1 MKPGSRNIQV
11 IEPREIAMLTGA
23 AKALA
28 EAKDLG
34 EVKRIRDTAVAVK
47 HYAKAAKLGHEAQN
61 HAAEIK
67 LRAERK
73 AGEMLAGMEKQAGSR
88 GTGKKV
94 EYPKATPLSE
104 IGIDKKSSS
113 KWQTVAKVPARE
125 FEKHVSE
132 TKSSK
137 RELTTSGVL
146 KLAKKIQAQ
155 TIEPDTM
162 SSGPHSGVIVN
173 DLKTLIS
180 GGELF
185 STVYADPPWQYGN
198 QATRASTDNHYPT
211 MTLDDICDLPVS
223 KVVDEHAHLHL
234 WTTNGFLF
242 DAKRVMEAWGFEY
255 RSCFVWV
262 KPQMGIGNYWR
273 VSHEFML
280 FGLRGKCPFRRRD
293 QMSWREMDRGRH
305 SSKPDDIRQIVE
317 SVSPGPYLEM
327 FGRIAMPNWTV
338 FGNQVERSIFNA

>member
-1 MKPGSRNIQV
+1 MSDKRNSIEV
-11 IEPREIAMLTGA
+11 IEPREIAMLSGA
-23 AKALA
+23 TKALA
-28 EAKDLG
+28 EAKDLS
-34 EVKRIRDTAVAVK
+34 EVKLIRDKAVAVQQ
-47 HYAKAAKLGHEAQN
+47 YARAAKLGLAAQN
-61 HAAEIK
+61 HAAELK

-73 AGEMLAGMEKQAGSR
+73 AGEMLSKMRDDGER
-88 GTGKKV
+88 
-94 EYPKATPLSE
+94 ATPQTSLRSATTLPSL
-104 IGIDKKSSS
+104 GIEKTQAHR
-113 KWQTVAKVPARE
+113 WQTVAKVPAKD
-125 FEKHVSE
+125 FEKHVAE
-132 TKSSK
+132 TKKST

-146 KLAKKIQAQ
+146 KLAKKIEAQ
-155 TIEPDTM
+155 TIEPNDM
-162 SSGPHSGVIVN
+162 ADNPHSGVIVN
-173 DLKTLIS
+173 DLKTLID

-185 STVYADPPWQYGN
+185 KTVYADPPWQYGN

-211 MTLDDICDLPVS
+211 MSLDDICALPVA
-223 KVVDEHAHLHL
+223 KVVDENAHLHL

-280 FGLRGKCPFRRRD
+280 FGIRGKCPFRRRD